1 VNKYV
6 PNLRDRSGHDERT
19 RQSLQYQTWCQKTY
33 RDPRGRKLPNALL
46 RTATGL
52 VEGSKLGGLR
62 DGNGEA
68 MIGARTEVAE
78 AVSVCPPQV
87 PVSWSSQEV
96 GSAAEAADDSD
107 SLEAGLQAETELE
120 PALTLQQRAG
130 KLPALNLPGTV
141 GTL

>member
-1 VNKYV
+1 M
-6 PNLRDRSGHDERT
+6 
-19 RQSLQYQTWCQKTY
+19 
-33 RDPRGRKLPNALL
+33 
-46 RTATGL
+46 
-52 VEGSKLGGLR
+52 GGLR

-96 GSAAEAADDSD
+96 GSAAEAADDSG

-130 KLPALNLPGTV
+130 KLLALNLPGTV